1 MNNRMEI
8 MMKKMTLMALLGTTS
23 MLFSTTGFAGY
34 RGPDATVLQP
44 TGPRAA
50 AAASV
55 RNMPENSRVML
66 EGRIVN
72 KRRGDCYTFRDR
84 SGETLLEIRN
94 RTWKGVNADNNTM
107 VRVFGRTERR
117 GRQTCVDVKQIER
130 ADRSMMPA
138 GPKMRPGTMG
148 PGR

>member
-1 MNNRMEI
+1 

-23 MLFSTTGFAGY
+23 MLLSTPGFAAY
-34 RGPDATVLQP
+34 RGPDAAVVQP
-44 TGPRAA
+44 KGPRAA

-55 RNMPENSRVML
+55 RDMPENSRVML

-94 RTWKGVNADNNTM
+94 RTWNGFNADHTTL
-107 VRVFGRTERR
+107 VRVFGKTERR
-117 GRQTCVDVKQIER
+117 GRQTCVEVKQIER
-130 ADRSMMPA
+130 ADRGRMA
-138 GPKMRPGTMG
+138 VGPQMRPGTMG